1 MSRQIKFHVPEEYR
15 SFVLFR
21 FLPIEIRQRIWEAY
35 LSSPGIHFVRLQ
47 TGQGSWNWTEAQT
60 PRPAAAAVTAA
71 QQSSSE
77 FAPDHISRVIL
88 SDDEAKEKHDVCF
101 VPVAPCFKA
110 DVSHYKTLRRQMA
123 TLSQTCFESWTVVQ
137 RLCRRPDTLR
147 VNDGQILCLG
157 KSFDVVY
164 LEYLPVRLYQRSGNL
179 ESIPDCT
186 GLQHI
191 KRLAV
196 RFSHTWKP
204 PQEPCPCGFC
214 KGAIDDSRSGACPAH
229 LYQFLVRHLPSLEEF
244 FFIDYFI
251 VHRSR
256 AEPANEESLTAQAA
270 RWARFQAG
278 NRLYHEA
285 NPKEWIMTKRVTQ
298 ITEWLRESFVRYA
311 RESALSVHQNPEK
324 VRFSILACEWNISP
338 PVHRYKPVHKPFVRS
353 KHARPRGLF
362 AGPRKRCKLSNSIF
376 DAPQWTAE
384 ANTPSNPES
393 SPGSSDSP
401 EPETEPVTQMRMDGY
416 RGREFTFT
424 ALPRPAEV
432 ARSESDAETGIAHGI
447 IGRGTELA
455 FDALYRQLE
464 RGTLYLVKLL
474 SLMGKNG

>member
-1 MSRQIKFHVPEEYR
+1 MSRHIKFHVPEEYR
-15 SFVLFR
+15 SFVLFK

-35 LSSPGIHFVRLQ
+35 LSTPGIHFVRLQ
-47 TGQGSWNWTEAQT
+47 TGQGSWSWTEAQT
-60 PRPAAAAVTAA
+60 PRAAAAVTAT

-77 FAPDHISRVIL
+77 FASDHISRVVL
-88 SDDEAKEKHDVCF
+88 SDDEDKEKHDVCF

-110 DVSHYKTLRRQMA
+110 DVSHYKTLRRQLA
-123 TLSQTCFESWTVVQ
+123 TLSQTCYESWTVVQ

-164 LEYLPVRLYQRSGNL
+164 LEYLPARLYQRSGNL

-196 RFSHTWKP
+196 RFSHTWTP
-204 PQEPCPCGFC
+204 PQGPCPCSSC
-214 KGAIDDSRSGACPAH
+214 KGALDDSRSGACPAH

-244 FFIDYFI
+244 FFVDYFI
-251 VHRSR
+251 VHKSR
-256 AEPANEESLTAQAA
+256 AEPVNEKSLTAQAT
-270 RWARFQAG
+270 RCHKARFQAG

-285 NPKEWIMTKRVTQ
+285 NPNEWIMTKRVTQ

-311 RESALSVHQNPEK
+311 MESALSVHQNPEK
-324 VRFSILACEWNISP
+324 VRFSVLACEWNISP
-338 PVHRYKPVHKPFVRS
+338 PVHRYKPIHKLPLRS

-362 AGPRKRCKLSNSIF
+362 AGPRKRCKLSNSVF
-376 DAPQWTAE
+376 NAPQWAAE
-384 ANTPSNPES
+384 ATTPCSPES
-393 SPGSSDSP
+393 SPESS
-401 EPETEPVTQMRMDGY
+401 PETETETEQVMQMRMDGY

-424 ALPRPAEV
+424 ALPRLAEV
-432 ARSESDAETGIAHGI
+432 ARSESDAETGIAHGV
-447 IGRGTELA
+447 IGRGTGLA

-464 RGTLYLVKLL
+464 RGTLYLVNL
-474 SLMGKNG
+474 LMGKNG